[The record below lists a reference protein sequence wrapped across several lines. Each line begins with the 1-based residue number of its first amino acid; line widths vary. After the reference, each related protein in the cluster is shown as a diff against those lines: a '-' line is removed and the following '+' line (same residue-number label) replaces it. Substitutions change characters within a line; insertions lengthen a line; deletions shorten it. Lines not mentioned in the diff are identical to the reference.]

1 MKRDLAFK
9 AMASLPP
16 STINSVSWHF
26 SEWALWS
33 PQATIRPPRPWTKMC
48 KIRKKNNFRRAHL
61 VAHDMG
67 DSILTEIL
75 SRHQR
80 GMLPDYFNGFFRSV
94 TFTNG
99 GMVYDLINMRLS
111 QVASQQEQNLYLIIF
126 FSQFWTPGLVKPSV
140 NWPAGIASLQINS
153 GNCWKYLIEH

>member
-1 MKRDLAFK
+1 MNLKE
-9 AMASLPP
+9 
-16 STINSVSWHF
+16 IQSW
-26 SEWALWS
+26 
-33 PQATIRPPRPWTKMC
+33 IRVIQ

-99 GMVYDLINMRLS
+99 GMIHDLINLRLL
-111 QVASQQEQNLYLIIF
+111 QVRGDSNR
-126 FSQFWTPGLVKPSV
+126 T
-140 NWPAGIASLQINS
+140 
-153 GNCWKYLIEH
+153 